1 MPVVNKI
8 TMFQMA
14 VGDMPKS
21 KEFYSEKLGLKVK
34 QDYKQDE
41 GNWWVSLIAS
51 DGDFTITLT
60 THHGTMKTGSL
71 VMYFTTS
78 DLEAS
83 HKELAEK
90 GVKVNDIRD
99 DLYGP
104 GSGVKFFN
112 FSDPDEN
119 LIHIAQ
125 V

>member
-1 MPVVNKI
+1 
-8 TMFQMA
+8 MA
-14 VGDMPKS
+14 VSDMPKS
-21 KEFYSEKLGLKVK
+21 KEFYSDKLGLRVQKDYR
-34 QDYKQDE
+34 QDDN
-41 GNWWVSLIAS
+41 NWWVSLIAAE
-51 DGDFTITLT
+51 GEFTITLT
-60 THHGTMKTGSL
+60 THHGSMKTGSL
-71 VMYFTTS
+71 VMYFQTS

-83 HKELAEK
+83 HKELIDK

-125 V
+125 A